1 MTQQLDAPATLTLAE
16 RFERLDS
23 PAIADAQRGMR
34 VLPPRLRSL
43 VPGRIIAGPAFTV
56 RAYPGSLMSV
66 MKALVEAPPGV
77 ILVVDAD
84 GDISAGAVWG
94 EIVADEARQRGLKGI
109 VVDGAAR
116 DCRGLRAV
124 GFPTFAA
131 GVNPRLGTNL
141 QVGLTQVPIS
151 CCGVPVQPG
160 DWIFADDDG
169 AVVIAGNVLET
180 ILEAAEAVERR
191 DREVAARVANGERLA
206 DVLGWQHLIYG
217 DHASISVLN
226 HPTG

>member
-34 VLPPRLRSL
+34 VLHPRLRSL

-124 GFPTFAA
+124 GFRLLEAGYEMFVHNRSGGLVAA
-131 GVNPRLGTNL
+131 FVRP
-141 QVGLTQVPIS
+141 
-151 CCGVPVQPG
+151 
-160 DWIFADDDG
+160 G
-169 AVVIAGNVLET
+169 AV
-180 ILEAAEAVERR
+180 AAASP
-191 DREVAARVANGERLA
+191 REVGERA
-206 DVLGWQHLIYG
+206 DLVLT
-217 DHASISVLN
+217 A
-226 HPTG
+226 